1 MKFTFE
7 SQGTNTYLVYT
18 VEPDNEIDTMSLGM
32 LTNNK
37 IAGLAPATFMQ
48 MDETK
53 YIKYNVSSKV
63 SVRQFFEGQ
72 VNRKK
77 LLGVFNGIVDA
88 MLSAEDY
95 MIDIHTIILDLDCI
109 FTDVSTCKT
118 ELVCLPL
125 LNCSSGIEMVPFF
138 KNILFSTQYD
148 ETENC
153 DYVTAIINYLNRS
166 NTLSLPDFKGL
177 LNSLKGNEA
186 PGRLMWDQNRVKA
199 ASAPIIQPVPQPFS
213 QPVPQPMPQ
222 PMPQPISRQVSQ
234 PISKPIS
241 QPHGSPMD
249 GSDNRGRIVVNQLTQ
264 PSEDVDDEQ
273 DETDDISLF
282 YLLCHYSKEN
292 VERYKRKKEAGK
304 GKNIKNDSKSS
315 SDGTARNVKEKK
327 EKQFANDF
335 AIPGQSPAPIVAQNE
350 WDDKRKASAEQN
362 PSLQKNVG
370 QNQNS
375 YDNNSFVNSSNGQGS
390 FGNNNVQYGSN
401 NDRFIRQ
408 DYSEAEMPQLN
419 QSYDS
424 NYGETRPL
432 GPSDATICM
441 DDGTGTFG
449 QAVSP
454 YLINKKNGDK
464 IIINKD
470 VFRIGREVNYVDYC
484 IQNNRAI
491 GRSHAFIKSQNGKY
505 YVVDTNS
512 LNHTY
517 VNGVEIKPQTE
528 TEITHGT
535 ELRFANENYEFK
547 LY

>member
-1 MKFTFE
+1 
-7 SQGTNTYLVYT
+7 
-18 VEPDNEIDTMSLGM
+18 
-32 LTNNK
+32 
-37 IAGLAPATFMQ
+37 
-48 MDETK
+48 
-53 YIKYNVSSKV
+53 
-63 SVRQFFEGQ
+63 
-72 VNRKK
+72 
-77 LLGVFNGIVDA
+77 
-88 MLSAEDY
+88 
-95 MIDIHTIILDLDCI
+95 
-109 FTDVSTCKT
+109 
-118 ELVCLPL
+118 
-125 LNCSSGIEMVPFF
+125 
-138 KNILFSTQYD
+138 
-148 ETENC
+148 
-153 DYVTAIINYLNRS
+153 
-166 NTLSLPDFKGL
+166 
-177 LNSLKGNEA
+177 
-186 PGRLMWDQNRVKA
+186 
-199 ASAPIIQPVPQPFS
+199 
-213 QPVPQPMPQ
+213 
-222 PMPQPISRQVSQ
+222 
-234 PISKPIS
+234 
-241 QPHGSPMD
+241 
-249 GSDNRGRIVVNQLTQ
+249 
-264 PSEDVDDEQ
+264 
-273 DETDDISLF
+273 
-282 YLLCHYSKEN
+282 

-315 SDGTARNVKEKK
+315 SNGTARNVKEKK
-327 EKQFANDF
+327 EKQFANNF

-375 YDNNSFVNSSNGQGS
+375 YDNNSFVNSSNGQSS

-505 YVVDTNS
+505 YGVDTNS